1 VIRTPLLN
9 KIGVRKIFTATFV
22 SYGTAKTNEGDH
34 ATALLHDVKD
44 HGKLCADHAW
54 VKATPEFKDLK
65 EGDTIMFRARV
76 EMYPKS
82 HHNIKWD
89 VGLMNLTKVKRRDV
103 G

>member
-1 VIRTPLLN
+1 MIRKSLIT
-9 KIGVRKIFTATFV
+9 KVGVRKIFTAIFV
-22 SYGTAKTNEGDH
+22 SYGTAKTNEGEH

-44 HGKLCADHAW
+44 HGKVCTDHAW
-54 VKATPEFKDLK
+54 VKATPEFKELK
-65 EGDTIMFRARV
+65 KGDKIMFRARV

-89 VGLMNLTKVKRRDV
+89 VGLTQLTKVKRCEW